1 MQDEIL
7 QRGDGTTIKSEEL
20 WDGHPGGPQPFATL
34 AISQMPAWYDLVLL
48 HVQVANVLYMMAC
61 LNLKMLKPLNNLFE
75 SVVSKA
81 RDLVREYTNTYTYMN
96 VFVRYICVGTAL
108 SLSRHNG

>member
-1 MQDEIL
+1 MSSVIYFSAIKRTSNNFFETFYKEILIYTIQDEIL
-7 QRGDGTTIKSEEL
+7 KRGDGTTIKSEEL
-20 WDGHPGGPQPFATL
+20 WDGHHGGPQPFATL

-81 RDLVREYTNTYTYMN
+81 RSD
-96 VFVRYICVGTAL
+96 
-108 SLSRHNG
+108 

>member
-7 QRGDGTTIKSEEL
+7 KREDGATIKSEEL
-20 WDGHPGGPQPFATL
+20 WDGHTGGPQPFATL
-34 AISQMPAWYDLVLL
+34 AISQTPAWYDLILL

-75 SVVSKA
+75 SVVSNA
-81 RDLVREYTNTYTYMN
+81 RGD
-96 VFVRYICVGTAL
+96 
-108 SLSRHNG
+108 